1 MRIVDVSLLPKSTK
15 GHLTA
20 ILAVL
25 FVAVVGLVV
34 YTNGLQTKINT
45 LETDLEAQSAK
56 VVVLEED
63 IRVMILDFEREIA
76 KRDGKVQEIAE
87 DRLGL
92 ELELDGLRALLSE
105 LRLQLNAP
113 GAHPLPASASQ

>member
-105 LRLQLNAP
+105 LRLQMNAP
-113 GAHPLPASASQ
+113 GANPLPASASQ